1 MRSSRNPLPVSAVP
15 SSGPLP
21 PNRRVRAKARTQPIV
36 DASDVPIEAAAPAAP
51 RAGDSWPPPGDAGH
65 NRAWEGLRAVASIIA
80 TMATALA
87 CVWGLVR
94 YTRTSPRF
102 AVRSIEAHGAIHRS
116 SADLARL
123 AGIAQGQN
131 IFAVDLE
138 TARVRILADP
148 WIEQANVARRLPG
161 SVVLDVVEREA
172 SALVAI
178 GPELY
183 VVTRAGEPFKKL
195 EPSDPYDLPIVT
207 GVRAEDVAKDRS
219 GVVAAIK
226 RGLDLIAEYERSS
239 AAKNLPVQEVNLSD
253 QGGMSLT
260 VGKEPVVLRFG
271 KGPYR
276 QPIDEVSRVLA
287 EVAIR
292 RAQPSIVFVDN
303 EAHPERVVV
312 RLR

>member
-1 MRSSRNPLPVSAVP
+1 MRSRNPLAASAVP

-21 PNRRVRAKARTQPIV
+21 PNRRVRPKAQSPAIV
-36 DASDVPIEAAAPAAP
+36 NASDCPVAESDGAT
-51 RAGDSWPPPGDAGH
+51 RVGDSWAPPAFSGSGS
-65 NRAWEGLRAVASIIA
+65 RAWEGLRAAASIIA

-102 AVRSIEAHGAIHRS
+102 AVRAIEARGAIHRS
-116 SADLARL
+116 SADLGHL
-123 AGIAQGQN
+123 AGIAPGQN
-131 IFAVDLE
+131 IFSVDIE

-148 WIEQANVARRLPG
+148 WIEQATVVRRLP
-161 SVVLDVVEREA
+161 STVVVDVIEREA

-178 GPELY
+178 GPDLY

-195 EPSDPYDLPIVT
+195 ESSDPYDLPIVT
-207 GVRAEDVAKDRS
+207 GIRAEDVAKDR
-219 GVVAAIK
+219 GGCVAAIK
-226 RGLDLIAEYERSS
+226 RGLDLVAEYERSN
-239 AAKNLPVQEVNLSD
+239 AAKTLPVQEVNLSD
-253 QGGMSLT
+253 DGGMALT

-276 QPIDEVSRVLA
+276 QAIDEASRVIA
-287 EVAIR
+287 EVAGR
-292 RAQPSIVFVDN
+292 RAQPAVIFVDN

-312 RLR
+312 RMR

>member
-1 MRSSRNPLPVSAVP
+1 VKSRNPLPVSAVP

-21 PNRRVRAKARTQPIV
+21 PNRRVRPKAQRQPFV
-36 DASDVPIEAAAPAAP
+36 EASDGANGSAESAAP
-51 RAGDSWPPPGDAGH
+51 RANDSWAPPGDAGSSR
-65 NRAWEGLRAVASIIA
+65 RAWEGLRAAASIIA

-102 AVRSIEAHGAIHRS
+102 AVRSVEAHGAIHRS
-116 SADLARL
+116 SVDLARL
-123 AGIAQGQN
+123 AGISQGQN

-148 WIEQANVARRLPG
+148 WIEQVTVARRLPG

-178 GPELY
+178 GAELY
-183 VVTRAGEPFKKL
+183 VVTRAGEPFKRL

-207 GVRAEDVAKDRS
+207 GVRADDVAKDRT
-219 GVVAAIK
+219 GMVAAIK
-226 RGLDLIAEYERSS
+226 RGLDLMAEYERSN
-239 AAKNLPVQEVNLSD
+239 AAKTLPVQEVNLSD
-253 QGGMSLT
+253 DGGMSLT
-260 VGKEPVVLRFG
+260 VGKEPVVIRFG

-276 QPIDEVSRVLA
+276 QPIEEASRVLA
-287 EVAIR
+287 EVATR
-292 RAQPSIVFVDN
+292 RAQPAVVFVDN

-312 RLR
+312 RMR